1 MIFNLFV
8 GGIIG
13 LIYYLII
20 CQISNNMFL
29 ENKNIYSMQNSI
41 MFLYFGGIIGLFLG
55 SNMFSKD
62 NKLENSSMKIGLYF
76 GSAMLLF
83 NSMITNWDKMSSQTK
98 LLLLGINFG
107 LIVWFSYY
115 KIKSNNK
122 KEKNNKEKKD
132 KRKKSKKNKKEITT
146 TESSDT
152 TSSSSKE

>member
-55 SNMFSKD
+55 GNMFSKN
-62 NKLENSSMKIGLYF
+62 NKLKNSSMKIGLYF
-76 GSAMLLF
+76 GSTMLLF

-98 LLLLGINFG
+98 LLLLGMNFG

-115 KIKSNNK
+115 KIQSNNK
-122 KEKNNKEKKD
+122 KELKQKK
-132 KRKKSKKNKKEITT
+132 RKNKKIKKETT
-146 TESSDT
+146 TESSELST
-152 TSSSSKE
+152 TSSSQ